1 MIQRRKSI
9 FFRLTI
15 SFVLLGLAPLLIAGS
30 VLFGRFR
37 DNMERVVLD
46 DMGRMVSYAG
56 NNAEEMV
63 EECSGLTKYIYDIST
78 DDGMFLYQILKSPG
92 LRQEEKKMKI
102 ILLLSQMLD
111 KDSRLRTAYFKDQKG
126 RIYYATRNTQK
137 VLDEDAFRF
146 WTGEEDREENFS
158 VLSTHVDDYFPDS
171 RNQVITFRRS
181 YQDITSF
188 KTIGSCLGYFYMD
201 MDISKLSS
209 VLSDIDMG
217 LNEFFYI
224 MDDKGMCIYSAD
236 SAMTGKPA
244 EGMASLLPSMNQ
256 GMGSL
261 LKDGK
266 YVVYD
271 RLEPCAWTVAVEAG
285 RDRVLMNME
294 STKQYITVFLGAAFL
309 VLLCLYSYFLERIRR
324 PVELLESGMAEIQ
337 KGNLETRIDVGDRE
351 DEIGVLAGGLNE
363 MAKELEAY
371 IKKVYVAE
379 IRQRDAELTALK
391 SQIKPHYLYNTL
403 EVIRMTALE
412 HEDKE
417 TARMVESLS
426 KQLKYLIGVSGDMV
440 PLKREIENIRE
451 YFYIMRIRY
460 ENRIQLEVSVDEDV
474 MEASIIK
481 LSLQPIVEN
490 AVKHGL
496 RPKKGNGT
504 VRIEAHRQEGHLEVT
519 VMDDG
524 AGMGEETL
532 KNLNDSLGQE
542 EMGVLTT
549 DGWEHVGIKN
559 AYDRIRKNF
568 GPEYGL
574 EIMSTEGTGT
584 IVVYTLPLV
593 SDESAGNEGEQ
604 VEIGTS

>member
-1 MIQRRKSI
+1 M
-9 FFRLTI
+9 
-15 SFVLLGLAPLLIAGS
+15 
-30 VLFGRFR
+30 
-37 DNMERVVLD
+37 
-46 DMGRMVSYAG
+46 
-56 NNAEEMV
+56 
-63 EECSGLTKYIYDIST
+63 
-78 DDGMFLYQILKSPG
+78 
-92 LRQEEKKMKI
+92 
-102 ILLLSQMLD
+102 
-111 KDSRLRTAYFKDQKG
+111 
-126 RIYYATRNTQK
+126 
-137 VLDEDAFRF
+137 
-146 WTGEEDREENFS
+146 
-158 VLSTHVDDYFPDS
+158 
-171 RNQVITFRRS
+171 
-181 YQDITSF
+181 
-188 KTIGSCLGYFYMD
+188 
-201 MDISKLSS
+201 
-209 VLSDIDMG
+209 
-217 LNEFFYI
+217 
-224 MDDKGMCIYSAD
+224 
-236 SAMTGKPA
+236 
-244 EGMASLLPSMNQ
+244 
-256 GMGSL
+256 
-261 LKDGK
+261 
-266 YVVYD
+266 
-271 RLEPCAWTVAVEAG
+271 
-285 RDRVLMNME
+285 
-294 STKQYITVFLGAAFL
+294 
-309 VLLCLYSYFLERIRR
+309 
-324 PVELLESGMAEIQ
+324 
-337 KGNLETRIDVGDRE
+337 GDRE